1 MDLIEGSNS
10 NLYFSWFFMYVRYT
24 FEGGVLILMWK
35 GVLCDTIS
43 YYIMP
48 FDIHKSMYSTKAA
61 LQWFNME

>member
-1 MDLIEGSNS
+1 
-10 NLYFSWFFMYVRYT
+10 MYVRYT